1 MPGSIN
7 MRLSR
12 EDENMFHQCREKLT
26 QTVRPSQVPAGIQ
39 GWAVRLGTRVG
50 VPGRQLPWIPSHRL
64 SLRIP
69 SGKDAIG

>member
-12 EDENMFHQCREKLT
+12 EDKNMFHRAGKVNSLLDLLRFQ
-26 QTVRPSQVPAGIQ
+26 QTQ

-50 VPGRQLPWIPSHRL
+50 VLGR
-64 SLRIP
+64 
-69 SGKDAIG
+69 